1 MITPKTKQNGLWL
14 GTETSRSL
22 ISWALHRGCTYV
34 SLRRLTVQ
42 GYFMWVQLIYP
53 IATWFSNRPNQY
65 TGKREVMVAYYCRI
79 KNVVNDQSR
88 DVIVGETPDE
98 VVEKAV
104 NHLNVQGVD
113 GSGLR
118 ANILACV
125 KRRG

>member
-1 MITPKTKQNGLWL
+1 
-14 GTETSRSL
+14 
-22 ISWALHRGCTYV
+22 
-34 SLRRLTVQ
+34 
-42 GYFMWVQLIYP
+42 MWVQLIYP

>member
-1 MITPKTKQNGLWL
+1 
-14 GTETSRSL
+14 
-22 ISWALHRGCTYV
+22 
-34 SLRRLTVQ
+34 
-42 GYFMWVQLIYP
+42 MWVQLIYP
-53 IATWFSNRPNQY
+53 MATWISDLSNQY
-65 TGKREVMVAYYCRI
+65 TGKRKVLVAYYCRI

>member
-1 MITPKTKQNGLWL
+1 
-14 GTETSRSL
+14 
-22 ISWALHRGCTYV
+22 
-34 SLRRLTVQ
+34 
-42 GYFMWVQLIYP
+42 
-53 IATWFSNRPNQY
+53 
-65 TGKREVMVAYYCRI
+65 MVAYYCRI

-88 DVIVGETPDE
+88 DVMVGETPDE

-125 KRRG
+125 KRRV